1 MASTLRTPV
10 CDLLGVEHPIMQAGM
25 GPFGSGASLAAA
37 VSNAG
42 ALGSLGGALRTS
54 EELRAGITTIRDQ
67 TNRPFVVN
75 FTQPWLQGHPGSF
88 DLALELGAPVVSLA
102 LGDPGE
108 LPAKA
113 HEAGALFI
121 QQVHTVRQARLAAD
135 RGADVI
141 IAQGTEAGGFGGT
154 ISSFVLVPQVVDAV
168 SPLPVLAAGGVADGR
183 GVAAALTLGAQG
195 VNMGTRFL
203 ASVEASISD
212 GWKQALVAAE
222 AEDAVKVEVWDDIFP
237 KPANGAF
244 DVVPRALRT
253 PFISKWQ
260 TDRSAAARQAADLQ
274 EDLAAGMRE
283 GRMEE
288 YVPFTGQSA
297 GLISS
302 ILPAAMIV
310 EQLVAEAVG
319 ALQRMQKLSE

>member
-1 MASTLRTPV
+1 MGATLRTPV
-10 CDLLGVEHPIMQAGM
+10 CDLLGIEHPIVQAGM
-25 GPFGSGASLAAA
+25 GLFGSGPALAAA
-37 VSNAG
+37 VSTAG

-54 EELRAGITTIRDQ
+54 EELRAGIRHIRELTDG
-67 TNRPFVVN
+67 PFAVN
-75 FTQPWLQGHPGSF
+75 FTQPWLQGHPESL
-88 DLALELGAPVVSLA
+88 DIALDLGAPVVSLA
-102 LGDPGE
+102 LGDPGD

-113 HEAGALFI
+113 HAAGALFI
-121 QQVHTVRQARLAAD
+121 QQVHTVQQARLAVD

-141 IAQGTEAGGFGGT
+141 IAQGAEAGGFGGT
-154 ISSFVLVPQVVDAV
+154 VSSFVLLPQVVDTVAPV
-168 SPLPVLAAGGVADGR
+168 PVLAAGGIADGR
-183 GVAAALTLGAQG
+183 GVAAAMALGAQG
-195 VNMGTRFL
+195 VNVGTRFL
-203 ASVEASISD
+203 ASVEASISED
-212 GWKQALVAAE
+212 WKRALVAAE
-222 AEDAVKVEVWDDIFP
+222 APDAVKVEVWDDIFP

-260 TDRSAAARQAADLQ
+260 TDRTGAARQAAGLQ

-302 ILPAAMIV
+302 ILPAAVIV

-319 ALQRMQKLSE
+319 ALTRIRDLGG